1 MCANT
6 CKYFCMK
13 TLDMINFLDIQPG
26 ELIKVLVNIE
36 DDIEDEMYATVKENN
51 KDYLVVSYF
60 IETSLIYKNAN
71 LYELEDRDEL
81 VQEENLSEHYKSMN
95 IFKRV
100 KDNLYAV
107 IEDIDSGEDSEI
119 FDESEDEG
127 SDLNDFIVPDN
138 EIDGIIIP
146 PSNHA
151 SIDKEWNDWQPKSP
165 GSMKFKQIVDDIET
179 RAKYQADDINLSAK

>member
-1 MCANT
+1 
-6 CKYFCMK
+6 MK
-13 TLDMINFLDIQPG
+13 TLDMINFSDIQPG

-60 IETSLIYKNAN
+60 AETSLVYKNTN
-71 LYELEDRDEL
+71 LYELEDKEEL

-138 EIDGIIIP
+138 EIDGMVIP

-179 RAKYQADDINLSAK
+179 RAKYQADEANLSAK

>member
-1 MCANT
+1 
-6 CKYFCMK
+6 MK

-60 IETSLIYKNAN
+60 TETSLIYKNAN

-107 IEDIDSGEDSEI
+107 IEDIDSGEDS
-119 FDESEDEG
+119 
-127 SDLNDFIVPDN
+127 DLNEFIVPDN

-179 RAKYQADDINLSAK
+179 RAKYQADEINLSAK